1 MSEFDLELYQTKL
14 VNMKS
19 IFLRCTRIIGR
30 VASNSRN
37 NKDTTSTNINSE
49 NCSVVVEVVAV
60 GVV

>member
-14 VNMKS
+14 VNIKS
-19 IFLRCTRIIGR
+19 IFLRCTKIIGR

-37 NKDTTSTNINSE
+37 NKDITSTNISSD
-49 NCSVVVEVVAV
+49 NCSVAVVVAV